1 MWHGVTAVDV
11 PAPDRFDWFVETI
24 STSLMPSAFSAPDPA
39 RFHAEGAFL
48 DLGTA
53 QLSRFAFSPLHSR
66 RTPALIRR
74 GDPEQ
79 YQLGLVTRGSAWYAQ
94 SGGEAQLR
102 AGDMVLWD
110 TSRPYESR
118 SGLDG
123 RGVEA
128 LVLQIPK
135 ADMPLVG
142 RQVEPVLAR
151 TVDGGTGMGAVLS
164 QFLLAVAGNAPGC
177 RPEDLDR
184 LGDMAVELA
193 VSCLLQQ
200 LGADVEPPAATRA
213 HVLLR
218 RIDAFI
224 DQNLAD
230 PDLTPRAVAEHH
242 HISLR
247 HLYTLF
253 QGPAPDPR
261 GEGVAASIRRRR
273 LERCR
278 ADLARPQLRHHPV
291 HVIAARW
298 GFPNAPAFSRAFRA
312 AYGTTPQA
320 YRAAAA
326 QAGPS
331 GHR

>member
-1 MWHGVTAVDV
+1 MDV

-24 STSLMPSAFSAPDPA
+24 SNSLMPSAFSAPDPA
-39 RFHAEGAFL
+39 AFHAEGAFL
-48 DLGTA
+48 DLGAA

-94 SGGEAQLR
+94 SGGEAELR
-102 AGDMVLWD
+102 SGDMVLWD

-123 RGVEA
+123 AGVEA

-135 ADMPLVG
+135 ADLPLAG
-142 RQVEPVLAR
+142 RQVDRLLAR
-151 TVDGGTGMGAVLS
+151 RVGGDAGMGAVLA
-164 QFLLAVAGNAPGC
+164 QFLLAVAGNAPDV
-177 RPEDLDR
+177 RAQDLDR
-184 LGDMAVELA
+184 LGGMAVELA
-193 VSCLLQQ
+193 TSCLVQQ
-200 LGADVEPPAATRA
+200 LGAEAEPPAATRT

-224 DQNLAD
+224 EQNLAD
-230 PDLTPRAVAEHH
+230 PDLTPRVIAEHH

-247 HLYTLF
+247 GLYTLF
-253 QGPAPDPR
+253 QEHARGPR

-278 ADLARPQLRHHPV
+278 ADLARPQLRRHPV
-291 HVIAARW
+291 HVIGARW
-298 GFPNAPAFSRAFRA
+298 GFGNAAAFSRAFRA

-326 QAGPS
+326 QSGPP
-331 GHR
+331 RA